1 MVFYF
6 DQELN
11 EIKSILF
18 IKIFWNFNFVF
29 LFRLY
34 NDALQDLLAAKTLDP
49 TNSDL
54 DRYINRLNTDLQH
67 CHETLL

>member
-18 IKIFWNFNFVF
+18 IKIFWNFNLFF